1 MKKKMLLTLLVLACI
16 CWNVAAQSL
25 RGSDRVGGELE
36 IIGPSGEVIVSFTN
50 AHALIIG
57 ESEYTNGWRRLPG
70 VKEDVAALRTLF
82 TEQGFNVVTLEDKN
96 SQDLTNGI
104 TNFLNTYAYDRDARI
119 IVYFAGH
126 GDTLDLGGGRNMGYI
141 VPVDAPTPSNRS
153 SFLQLAIP
161 MSQFDS
167 WARQYTSRHILFI
180 FDSCFAGTVFRSR
193 GTVPPA
199 ITRLM
204 NQDVR
209 QFITSGDADE
219 EVPDQ
224 SIFRRELVNALRNA
238 AADSNGDG
246 YVTGKELGNYLY
258 DRVSNLMNG
267 RQNPREGKLNDVNL
281 GNGDFVFEVS
291 SDHPIDLSGGTQ
303 PPIQVVTPPIEPPP
317 EPVQGT
323 RDYFIGTWVGTTVY
337 NNTYD
342 SYRITF
348 LSNGRCNITL
358 TNENGEQETTGNW
371 SWNSSGLTLTV
382 NAVFRNPAIPYVQNI
397 NWVSR
402 VGFTVGDNY
411 TFNINGRS
419 ATNGPPLGIR
429 FFRE

>member
-1 MKKKMLLTLLVLACI
+1 MKKKLLLTLLVLACI
-16 CWNVAAQSL
+16 CWNVAAQS
-25 RGSDRVGGELE
+25 RSGENEDGELV
-36 IIGPSGEVIVSFTN
+36 IINADGEVVASFTN
-50 AHALIIG
+50 AHALVVG

-70 VKEDVAALRTLF
+70 VKEDVVALRRLF

-96 SQDLTNGI
+96 SVDLKNGI
-104 TNFLNTYAYDRDARI
+104 TNFLNTYAYNRDARI

-126 GDTLDLGGGRNMGYI
+126 GATLDLGGGRTMGYI
-141 VPVDAPTPSNRS
+141 VPVDAPPTSNRS
-153 SFLQLAIP
+153 GFLQSAIP
-161 MSQFDS
+161 MSDFES
-167 WARQYTSRHILFI
+167 WARQYSSRHILFM
-180 FDSCFAGTVFRSR
+180 FDSCFAGTVFSSR
-193 GTVPPA
+193 GSIPPA
-199 ITRLM
+199 INRLI
-204 NQDVR
+204 QLDVR
-209 QFITSGDADE
+209 QFITSGGADE
-219 EVPDQ
+219 TVPDE
-224 SIFRRELVNALRNA
+224 SVFRRELEFALRNA

-281 GNGDFVFEVS
+281 DKGDFVFEVS
-291 SDHPIDLSGGTQ
+291 SDHPIDISGGTQ
-303 PPIQVVTPPIEPPP
+303 QPIQVVTPPIEPPP

-337 NNTYD
+337 NNSYD

-348 LSNGRCNITL
+348 QSNGRCNIKL

-382 NAVFRNPAIPYVQNI
+382 NNAVFRNPAIPYVQNI

-402 VGFTVGDNY
+402 VGYDEGNNY
-411 TFNINGRS
+411 SFRILGRS
-419 ATNGPPLGIR
+419 ATNGPQLMIT
-429 FFRE
+429 FYRE